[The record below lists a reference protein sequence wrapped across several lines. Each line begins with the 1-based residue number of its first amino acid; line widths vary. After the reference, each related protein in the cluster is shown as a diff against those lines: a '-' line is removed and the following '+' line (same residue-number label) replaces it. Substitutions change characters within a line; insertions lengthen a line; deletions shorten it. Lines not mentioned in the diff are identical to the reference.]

1 MNNIEPDSGAAS
13 QSVSQ
18 CSSFEVDIFSWSGW
32 EDYWVWGQVRLFY
45 SQVSGQAKLFTTI
58 LRNCQEFWSDIT
70 ERILNN
76 HSRGMKKSGLE
87 CAGEERRAGAG
98 GDKFYRVQETQVA
111 NRRICKMKGPVGC
124 KDER

>member
-1 MNNIEPDSGAAS
+1 MVQP
-13 QSVSQ
+13 VSQ
-18 CSSFEVDIFSWSGW
+18 CSSFEVDIFSGSGW
-32 EDYWVWGQVRLFY
+32 EDYWVWPGK
-45 SQVSGQAKLFTTI
+45 SGQAKLFTTI